1 MTLLRF
7 RSPKAG
13 RRAGNVGTK
22 PVRYGDAATYHR
34 QQREAVAA
42 LVTVTYELL
51 DAHADTT
58 RLAADHVNDL
68 EWQKHLGYLRDL
80 QRIGREVLAQA
91 ASAAAPAER

>member
-13 RRAGNVGTK
+13 RRAANVGTT
-22 PVRYGDAATYHR
+22 PVRYGDAPTDHR
-34 QQREAVAA
+34 QREAVAA

-58 RLAADHVNDL
+58 RLAGDHVNDL
-68 EWQKHLGYLRDL
+68 EWQKHLSYLRDL
-80 QRIGREVLAQA
+80 QRVGREVLAQA
-91 ASAAAPAER
+91 ASAAAPTER